1 MKIILK
7 HDVLGLGDIGEV
19 VEVRPGYARNYLI
32 PQHMALEVNSSNA
45 KQLAH
50 HSMQIEKLKKFQKT
64 EAEKV
69 AGTIR
74 NALLEFTLRVG
85 MGGKVYGSIGQRDIA
100 ERLLSMGFEVDRRR
114 VTLAEPIKK
123 VGTHFVS
130 VKLHPEVIVQIKVVA
145 KPSEATREDEK
156 GAVKAI
162 KRQLEQASADE
173 DTVQ

>member
-7 HDVLGLGDIGEV
+7 HDALGLGDIGEV

-100 ERLLSMGFEVDRRR
+100 ERLLSMGFCLPAQK
-114 VTLAEPIKK
+114 T
-123 VGTHFVS
+123 
-130 VKLHPEVIVQIKVVA
+130 
-145 KPSEATREDEK
+145 
-156 GAVKAI
+156 
-162 KRQLEQASADE
+162 
-173 DTVQ
+173 